1 MNALRVGTL
10 FFAAALLAACQQTG
24 GLSGSDNGPY
34 APTGHPAGA
43 ASVDGLTVGHRLMA
57 AGEYELA
64 LKAYYLAASEQG
76 ATVDVLSAIGS
87 ANLRLGRLGQ
97 AETRLRQA
105 IEADESFVPAWNNLG
120 VVLMEQG
127 KIAEAREVFRTA
139 FALDS
144 GRSDDIR
151 ENLRLAIAQS
161 ENLPYPEPGVSAY
174 SLVRRGDGEYLLL
187 ATPGEEL

>member
-1 MNALRVGTL
+1 M
-10 FFAAALLAACQQTG
+10 LLAACQQTG
-24 GLSGSDNGPY
+24 GLAPSQNGPF
-34 APTGHPAGA
+34 APSGHPVNGEA
-43 ASVDGLTVGHRLMA
+43 VDGLTVGHRLMA

-97 AETRLRQA
+97 AETRLREA
-105 IEADESFVPAWNNLG
+105 IKADETFVPAWNNLG

-127 KIAEAREVFRTA
+127 KAAEAREVFRTA

-144 GRSDDIR
+144 GRSDEIR
-151 ENLRLAIAQS
+151 ENLRAAIAQS
-161 ENLPYPEPGVSAY
+161 ENLTYAEPEVPAY
-174 SLVRRGDGEYLLL
+174 SLVRRGEGEYLLL
-187 ATPGEEL
+187 ATPGAKL

>member
-10 FFAAALLAACQQTG
+10 IIAAALLAACQQTG
-24 GLSGSDNGPY
+24 GLSPSNNGPY
-34 APTGHPAGA
+34 APSGHPVGA
-43 ASVDGLTVGHRLMA
+43 QAVDGLTVGHRLMA

-144 GRSDDIR
+144 GRSDEIR
-151 ENLRLAIAQS
+151 ENLQLAIAQT
-161 ENLPYPEPGVSAY
+161 ENLSYSPGEAPAY